1 VRHRQH
7 FPADRPR
14 PDGDLQEAIKRD
26 LLLSDGQLGLL
37 SGLGFA
43 PFFGGAGLPIGGLVD
58 RYSRRVILVGAILV
72 IRGATA
78 LGGTVGSFAVVG
90 AAIGS
95 MLADSL
101 PSRKTIGRSVNL
113 FWAHHWDR
121 SPRCWSV
128 AG

>member
-1 VRHRQH
+1 VRHRRH

-90 AAIGS
+90 AGDWFDAGQ
-95 MLADSL
+95 SL
-101 PSRKTIGRSVNL
+101 PSRKTIGRSVDL

-121 SPRCWSV
+121 SPPCWSV